1 MSEIKKKRVAVVGF
15 GGMGGWHVGYIQKSD
30 VCELAGIYDIK
41 EERRAAAEE
50 KGIHAYE
57 SLEALLAD
65 ETVEIVVVVVPN
77 DVHLPV
83 VLAAL
88 EAGKNV
94 VCEKPVA
101 MNSDELAQMIETAN
115 KCGKIFTVHQNRRWD
130 KDFLMM
136 KQVYESGELGEV
148 FGIESR
154 VLGSH
159 GIPGDWRAKRQHGG
173 GMILDWGVH
182 LIDQMLN
189 IVTDRKIESIYC
201 RCEHVTNYEV
211 DDGFKLDLFFEGGLV
226 GRIEVGTSHFIEL
239 PRYYMT
245 GMNGSAIINF
255 WRDDCHIVSCKEW
268 EDKDVVPV
276 VTAAGLTKTM
286 APRNENTIQK
296 SEIPRPTSDV
306 HEFYRNLCLAID
318 GKAEQIVTHAQQVR
332 LMKVMEACF
341 ESDRRRTVIPFDDE
355 FC

>member
-1 MSEIKKKRVAVVGF
+1 MSEQKKRVAVVGF
-15 GGMGGWHVGYIQKSD
+15 GGMGGWHVNYILKSG
-30 VCELAGIYDIK
+30 VCELVGIYDIK
-41 EERRAAAEE
+41 EERRAAARE
-50 KGIHAYE
+50 KGIYAYD

-65 ETVEIVVVVVPN
+65 ETVEIVSVVVPN
-77 DVHLPV
+77 DVHLPIV
-83 VLAAL
+83 KAAL
-88 EAGKNV
+88 EAGKHV

-101 MNSDELAQMIETAN
+101 MNSEELAEMIATAN

-130 KDFLMM
+130 KDFIMM
-136 KQVYESGELGEV
+136 KQVYESGELGDV

-159 GIPGDWRAKRQHGG
+159 GIPGDWRGHKEHGG

-255 WRDDCHIVSCKEW
+255 WRDNCHIVSCKQW

-306 HEFYRNLCLAID
+306 HDFYRNLCLAID
-318 GKAEQIVTHAQQVR
+318 GKAEPIVTHAQQVR
-332 LMKVMEACF
+332 LMKIMEACF

-355 FC
+355 IC